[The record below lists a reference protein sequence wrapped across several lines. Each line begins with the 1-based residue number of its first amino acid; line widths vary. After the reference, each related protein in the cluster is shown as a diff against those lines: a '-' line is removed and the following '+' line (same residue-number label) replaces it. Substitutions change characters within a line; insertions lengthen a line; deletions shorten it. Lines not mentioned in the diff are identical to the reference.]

1 MGNYSGGVKVGRRP
15 VVCSKIPTPQY
26 YSLGTLGARWRLDQ
40 EQVFREGRQA
50 GYQLKDSTCSVAR
63 IHLLGSPKALG
74 QCDVE

>member
-1 MGNYSGGVKVGRRP
+1 MGNYTGGVKVRRRP

-26 YSLGTLGARWRLDQ
+26 NSLETLGARWRLDQ
-40 EQVFREGRQA
+40 EKFFREGRKV

-63 IHLLGSPKALG
+63 IHPLGSPKALG